1 MVERNVTVKN
11 KLGLHARP
19 AAEIVKIAGRFK
31 SQITILRDDM
41 EVNGKSIMGVM
52 MLTAEKGTTL
62 TVRAEGDDADQAL
75 DAIEELV
82 DGKFGES

>member
-1 MVERNVTVKN
+1 M
-11 KLGLHARP
+11 
-19 AAEIVKIAGRFK
+19 KIAGKFK
-31 SQITILRDDM
+31 AAITILRDDM

-62 TVRAEGDDADQAL
+62 KVRAEGDDADQAL
-75 DAIEELV
+75 DAIEKLV

>member
-1 MVERNVTVKN
+1 MPERDVTVKN

-19 AAEIVKIAGRFK
+19 AAEIVKIAGKFK
-31 SQITILRDDM
+31 AAITILRDDM

-62 TVRAEGDDADQAL
+62 KVRAEGDDADQAL
-75 DAIEELV
+75 DAIEKLV